1 MKTLK
6 KTRQGGATLVE
17 AAVTILIL
25 FMFLMAIMEFGRAY
39 NIYQTMTDAA
49 REGARFAVSPCSLV
63 DATGCPYGA
72 GSLPTESDIIAKTQ
86 TYLAAAN
93 ITGATVLVDQRSH
106 AVGGVADT
114 KFTRIQ
120 VSRPYQFL
128 LFPYSINIHS
138 NAEMR
143 NETN

>member
-1 MKTLK
+1 MSNRTWE
-6 KTRQGGATLVE
+6 RGATLAE
-17 AAVTILIL
+17 AAVTILIV
-25 FMFLMAIMEFGRAY
+25 FMFLMGIMEFGRAY
-39 NIYQTMTDAA
+39 NIYQTMTNAA

-72 GSLPTESDIIAKTQ
+72 GNLPTEADIISKTEN
-86 TYLAAAN
+86 YLAAAN
-93 ITGATVLVDQRSH
+93 INDATVIVDQRAH
-106 AVGGVADT
+106 TVGGVSDT
-114 KFTRIQ
+114 MFTRIQ

-128 LFPYSINIHS
+128 FFPYSITIRS

>member
-1 MKTLK
+1 MKQNNNS
-6 KTRQGGATLVE
+6 RGATLVE

-25 FMFLMAIMEFGRAY
+25 FTFLMAIMEFGRAY

-63 DATGCPYGA
+63 DAAGCPYGA
-72 GSLPTESDIIAKTQ
+72 GNLPTEADVITKTE
-86 TYLAAAN
+86 TFLAAAHIN
-93 ITGATVLVDQRSH
+93 GATVLVDQRPH
-106 AVGGVADT
+106 AVGGVT
-114 KFTRIQ
+114 SLMFTRIQ

-128 LFPYSINIHS
+128 FFPYSITIRS

>member
-1 MKTLK
+1 MNMKK
-6 KTRQGGATLVE
+6 NSARGATLVE
-17 AAVTILIL
+17 AAITILIV

-72 GSLPTESDIIAKTQ
+72 GNLPTEADIVNKTE
-86 TYLAAAN
+86 TYLTAAN
-93 ITGATVLVDQRSH
+93 INDATVLVDQRPH
-106 AVGGVADT
+106 AVGGVT
-114 KFTRIQ
+114 NLMFTRIQ

-128 LFPYSINIHS
+128 FFPYSITIRS